1 MNQSDVTQLYTMED
15 LLPVVGKLAEKF
27 TSNESSSVTYERAR
41 QLMDAVIYCIAH
53 LGDNSHTLATADKL
67 PAEEAYRLGYA
78 AVIDKVKET
87 QQKYNALMEFF
98 DHYQNDNYRDTLEK
112 GLPAFFL
119 YYDPKFAPLDTIITM
134 DYPVFGMDNTLDG
147 IDRIR
152 QYIDIIWNEQRYLQ
166 KFPREYII
174 SELRAFHPDY
184 ENEFFNLKEIVELQL
199 FND

>member
-1 MNQSDVTQLYTMED
+1 
-15 LLPVVGKLAEKF
+15 
-27 TSNESSSVTYERAR
+27 
-41 QLMDAVIYCIAH
+41 
-53 LGDNSHTLATADKL
+53 
-67 PAEEAYRLGYA
+67 
-78 AVIDKVKET
+78 
-87 QQKYNALMEFF
+87 
-98 DHYQNDNYRDTLEK
+98 
-112 GLPAFFL
+112 
-119 YYDPKFAPLDTIITM
+119 M